1 MTTIK
6 PANYKDNNTVLQYYT
21 MNQAMR
27 RGGRAAVVAGP
38 KDQHDEMEPPRSGR
52 GSTKHMMFYLLGAVA
67 VFIFIIDFN
76 QAGLIQQQTEGSFL
90 QLETEEESSNT
101 GELQSKSNL
110 RKNVAID
117 AKAENG
123 EAIAEPIAVS
133 VTDRVIEDDARLAV
147 PRPKMEASSHTFM
160 DSIRDIERKHKTS
173 DTCSAFGGSKFINV
187 LKDSETSLLGKD
199 DKSSIIAFRNT
210 AMDIF
215 VAENVSM
222 LVTEDSDKNRE
233 IRLEVDGEF
242 LDASTRS
249 RTDIPEDI
257 GKSSLWKMTTKI
269 IERKGGIPE
278 CTEYIDY
285 PVMLVDENI
294 DTWNWWFFL
303 VAILK
308 HYITLGVAQEHVT
321 GDYTKDLRV
330 LYALPDAQYKRS
342 FVDAFDFMFA
352 DGRGRDSRQI
362 WNLPPVSK
370 EQKEGSTGPVTSR
383 YCFKKVLWSPG
394 GTQGGN
400 QILIN
405 RSHTNSNCFSSI
417 VYSYAAQMKAS
428 LHIPHRPRP
437 EKPRVVWVARDTSSA
452 ANPTPWQRRRIINN
466 QEEVIS
472 YLKKKCE
479 EQDVEFIVS
488 AFHGAE
494 IDSAFQEQAL
504 HVSRADIMIGI
515 HGAGLNM
522 FHFLPFNSVVIE
534 IHMGTN
540 AQMNSHNFVN
550 HVKEGKYIGMNG
562 SRNSSGGLNY
572 ENVWQ
577 TLRLA
582 IMQWN
587 ILPSTTSQR

>member
-1 MTTIK
+1 
-6 PANYKDNNTVLQYYT
+6 

-38 KDQHDEMEPPRSGR
+38 KDQQHDELQPSRSRR
-52 GSTKHMMFYLLGAVA
+52 GSTKHIMFYLLGAVF
-67 VFIFIIDFN
+67 VFIFMFDFN
-76 QAGLIQQQTEGSFL
+76 QAGLIQQQTEGSLL
-90 QLETEEESSNT
+90 QLDTEEESSNT
-101 GELQSKSNL
+101 DNEPHSKSNL
-110 RKNVAID
+110 RKNAASIN
-117 AKAENG
+117 AKPENR
-123 EAIAEPIAVS
+123 EAIAEPTAIS
-133 VTDRVIEDDARLAV
+133 VTDLAIEDDARLGV
-147 PRPKMEASSHTFM
+147 PRPKMEATSHTFM

-173 DTCSAFGGSKFINV
+173 DICSAFGGSKFINV

-233 IRLEVDGEF
+233 FRLEVDGKF

-249 RTDIPEDI
+249 RTDISEGI
-257 GKSSLWKMTTKI
+257 GKSDLWKMTTNI

-285 PVMLVDENI
+285 PVMLVDNNI

-330 LYALPDAQYKRS
+330 LYTLPDAQYKRS

-362 WNLPPVSK
+362 WNLPPISRV

-383 YCFKKVLWSPG
+383 YCFNKILWSPG

-405 RSHTNSNCFSSI
+405 RSHTNTKCFSSI

-472 YLKKKCE
+472 YLQKRCE
-479 EQDVEFIVS
+479 EQGVEFIVS

-494 IDSAFQEQAL
+494 LESAFQEQAL

-534 IHMGTN
+534 IHMGTS

-550 HVKEGKYIGMNG
+550 HVKEGKYVSMNG
-562 SRNSSGGLNY
+562 SKNSSGGLDY

-577 TLRLA
+577 RLRLA
-582 IMQWN
+582 IEQWN
-587 ILPSTTSQR
+587 VLPSTTSQR